1 MSIVCRLLQ
10 DCTMQYYQERGEAA
24 LFARVAKFLC
34 ILEFLITVADKY
46 QIIAIL
52 GVHVARD

>member
-1 MSIVCRLLQ
+1 
-10 DCTMQYYQERGEAA
+10 MQYYQERGEAA
-24 LFARVAKFLC
+24 LFACVAKFLC